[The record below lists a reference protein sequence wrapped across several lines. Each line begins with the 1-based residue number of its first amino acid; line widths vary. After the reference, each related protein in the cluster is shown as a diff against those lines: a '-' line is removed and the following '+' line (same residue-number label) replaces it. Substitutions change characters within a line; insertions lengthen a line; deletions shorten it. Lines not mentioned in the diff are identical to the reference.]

1 MRRRRVI
8 TTFDDLPEG
17 VLGEI
22 FSRVPVRDLLRAKSV
37 CKCWFDVI
45 SSRWFISMQLKQS
58 FSDPTRNYLLLLR
71 SYELPATVFCTV
83 QSPNIMVEM
92 DDFKKLG
99 ATSFVVG
106 SVNGLVCIACM
117 GLGRWCFLW
126 NPSLRE
132 HRCLPK
138 GSIFARDTKRVQAS
152 LGFGHEPSSDDYKVV
167 RILNFR
173 AQFADTGRPLTRVEV
188 YSYSLDTWKEIE
200 IDFPLKMTKSSCD
213 VILNGFIYWLAEKGN
228 VNEKACIAA
237 FDMRREVFQQIVVPD
252 ALIVKSHHYSV
263 MNFRGRLGLLVYGS
277 HFELQKSLEVWM
289 LEDKRSGVGVWTKNL
304 VVTMDFQLSF
314 HWGLA
319 NGCIVVQN
327 TPNAP
332 FLYDPER
339 KERKIIG
346 VNGMIGVLYYVE
358 SLVSIKKRRTRKRT
372 IKKLT

>member
-1 MRRRRVI
+1 MRRRRLI

-22 FSRVPVRDLLRAKSV
+22 FSRVPVRDLLRAKCVSKFW
-37 CKCWFDVI
+37 CDVI
-45 SSRWFISMQLKQS
+45 SSRWFISMQLNKS

-71 SYELPATVFCTV
+71 NHELPSAVFCTV
-83 QSPNIMVEM
+83 QSPNILVEL
-92 DDFKKLG
+92 DEFKKLG
-99 ATSFVVG
+99 TSCFVVG
-106 SVNGLVCIACM
+106 SINGLVCIACV

-132 HRCLPK
+132 RRCLPK
-138 GSIFARDTKRVQAS
+138 GSILARDRKRVQAT

-167 RILNFR
+167 RILNFSP
-173 AQFADTGRPLTRVEV
+173 QFADSGMPLTRVEV
-188 YSYSLDTWKEIE
+188 YSFSLDTWKEIE
-200 IDFPLKMTKSSCD
+200 IDFPLTITRRSCD

-228 VNEKACIAA
+228 VNEKAFVAS

-252 ALIVKSHHYSV
+252 AVIVKSHHYSV
-263 MNFRGRLGLLVYGS
+263 MNFRGRLGLLVYGA
-277 HFELQKSLEVWM
+277 HFELQKCLQVWM

-304 VVTMDFQLSF
+304 MITMDFQLSY

-346 VNGMIGVLYYVE
+346 VNGMNGVFYYVE
-358 SLVSIKKRRTRKRT
+358 SLVSIKKRRSRKRA
-372 IKKLT
+372 IKMLK